1 MERLGQDYHKLRTK
15 LLIRDCEVAVC
26 QSKMEGI
33 TSEMVINVTPRLTKN
48 RANFRR
54 LKTNSVQSVK
64 RWEKENE
71 LLYAMIEDECEW
83 LSKLFP
89 DIVITP
95 EFFFFALE
103 DGTVLCRLANYI
115 QEAAQLW
122 GEEHGVEVPGKKLRY
137 HGVPKKRGM
146 RESQLFRSR
155 ENVQLFLSWCRSQ
168 NISEAILF
176 ESNDVVEV
184 DEGREGSREV
194 VICLMEIARRAV
206 KYDLDEVPQLIQL
219 EKEIDAEEEL
229 DAQNSQLSDKEQGQ
243 VLNVEEVNA
252 EAEEETDFD
261 GGHEQDHEQDSEQE
275 SVKSPL
281 SSGGGSDSGV
291 ELVIEDCD
299 GFKPTVPQIT
309 NLPETPKKEHEGTRT
324 PRPKSNKTKN
334 GPGKVTDSGTHEKG
348 LGPSLQQSKGPK
360 SELDKQVRKK
370 QRGIKI
376 WDLLPL
382 NIPI

>member
-1 MERLGQDYHKLRTK
+1 
-15 LLIRDCEVAVC
+15 
-26 QSKMEGI
+26 MEGV
-33 TSEMVINVTPRLTKN
+33 TSEMLVNVTPRLTKN

-54 LKTNSVQSVK
+54 IKTNSIQSVK

-122 GEEHGVEVPGKKLRY
+122 GEEHGIQVPGKKLRY
-137 HGVPKKRGM
+137 HSVTKKRGM
-146 RESQLFRSR
+146 KESQLFRSR
-155 ENVQLFLSWCRSQ
+155 ENVQMFLSWCRSQ

-229 DAQNSQLSDKEQGQ
+229 DAQNSRTSEDEQGQ
-243 VLNVEEVNA
+243 VLHVEEVNA
-252 EAEEETDFD
+252 ESEEEVEFEESP
-261 GGHEQDHEQDSEQE
+261 EQQHDELEQDSEQE
-275 SVKSPL
+275 SIRSP
-281 SSGGGSDSGV
+281 SSVGGGSDSGV
-291 ELVIEDCD
+291 EMVIEDCN
-299 GFKPTVPQIT
+299 GLQIANVPEKT
-309 NLPETPKKEHEGTRT
+309 RKDNEGDTTRKT
-324 PRPKSNKTKN
+324 KRNKTVRKDSSVRKK
-334 GPGKVTDSGTHEKG
+334 GTGTTLQVTKT
-348 LGPSLQQSKGPK
+348 PK
-360 SELDKQVRKK
+360 SELDKQVR
-370 QRGIKI
+370 R
-376 WDLLPL
+376 DL
-382 NIPI
+382 